1 MNTINKKF
9 ENQNITINN
18 SDILIKDA
26 IMYHNLEEKLCLQ
39 LNIVNSLN
47 ANDLYILTGEKVNI
61 SMNNFYINGKI
72 EQIVHSRDNIYIIIF
87 ELGGKYSYGTIYAN

>member
-87 ELGGKYSYGTIYAN
+87 ELGGNYSYGTIYAN